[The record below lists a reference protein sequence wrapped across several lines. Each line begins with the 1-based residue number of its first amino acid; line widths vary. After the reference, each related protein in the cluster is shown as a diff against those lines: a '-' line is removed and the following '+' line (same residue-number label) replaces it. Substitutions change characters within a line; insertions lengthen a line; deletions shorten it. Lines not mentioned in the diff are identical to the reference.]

1 MIYCLL
7 LKYLLVCTLDLP
19 TQVPSIQSTTPSASM
34 ERGETAITVTGQGFL
49 NLPTLACRFG
59 LANGSHPAQFISS
72 EHIQCTTPA
81 QSKPGKV
88 RLEVTLNGADFTAQE
103 VYHTFL
109 PIATFHKLDPHMGL
123 VSGGTPVSLE
133 GSGLDAI
140 GREEGTRVTCRW
152 EMPGLDPREV
162 LVTPAAVLSDSAL
175 TCLSPPAGQPG
186 AAFLSVFAN
195 NANITDDGGDD
206 ASGAMVFEYKAQAS
220 TAKIVPAHGWS
231 PGGTRINV
239 TGDGF
244 VDDGGLACRFRAAPA
259 AGTSVIPAAAS
270 APEGADRVVDVPAKF
285 VSATE
290 VHCLSPALASIYPQD
305 LGNSSSGVGHA
316 LVEVSNRNWSS
327 PGALDANRGLS
338 FWYRPRPEA
347 STTVARFVG
356 GCFRYRK
363 GFRAPRVVERAVVE
377 YPTARQTILPTAKG
391 DRPRY
396 F

>member
-1 MIYCLL
+1 M
-7 LKYLLVCTLDLP
+7 
-19 TQVPSIQSTTPSASM
+19 
-34 ERGETAITVTGQGFL
+34 TGQGFL

-81 QSKPGKV
+81 ESEPGKV

-109 PIATFHKLDPHMGL
+109 PIATFHKLGPSMGL

-133 GSGLDAI
+133 GSGLGAI

-162 LVTPAAVLSDSAL
+162 LVTRAAILSDSAL
-175 TCLSPPAGQPG
+175 ACQSPPAGEPG
-186 AAFLSVFAN
+186 VAYLSVFAN

-206 ASGAMVFEYKAQAS
+206 ASGAMVFEYKVQAS
-220 TAKIVPAHGWS
+220 TAKLAPAHGWS
-231 PGGTRINV
+231 LGGTRINV

-244 VDDGGLACRFRAAPA
+244 VNDGGLTCRFHAAPA
-259 AGTSVIPAAAS
+259 AGMSAIPGAAS
-270 APEGADRVVDVPAKF
+270 SAEGAAVGVVDVPAKF

-316 LVEVSNRNWSS
+316 LVEVSNHGWSS
-327 PGALDANRGLS
+327 SGALDANRGLS

-347 STTVARFVG
+347 SEQSPGSFEYCILSTRKFMVYAR
-356 GCFRYRK
+356 
-363 GFRAPRVVERAVVE
+363 RVVKRAVNE
-377 YPTARQTILPTAKG
+377 YPAAR
-391 DRPRY
+391 
-396 F
+396 